1 MSWTSFK
8 KSVNRTGTKISQ
20 KIGAIEK
27 TVDQD
32 FDLEEQ
38 RIKSLEAKC
47 EKLHKE
53 TKGYLESMRTLSS
66 AQLRIAETVNHFYE
80 DSSDNSLVG
89 NKYKEVIDR
98 LDHDCRTYLDEPY
111 RRTVNEPIGRL
122 CDYFPDINEAIKRRN
137 NKLLDYDKQR
147 AKARKLIEKPPDDTT
162 KLPRAEQAANEARE
176 MYESLNNQLCTELPK
191 LIDLRV
197 PYIDPTFEALVKIQL
212 KFSQESYDSLNSLK
226 NHFPPNSEG
235 PVDNNVDAVLQ
246 QMRDLAICG
255 MS

>member
-1 MSWTSFK
+1 
-8 KSVNRTGTKISQ
+8 
-20 KIGAIEK
+20 
-27 TVDQD
+27 
-32 FDLEEQ
+32 
-38 RIKSLEAKC
+38 
-47 EKLHKE
+47 
-53 TKGYLESMRTLSS
+53 
-66 AQLRIAETVNHFYE
+66 
-80 DSSDNSLVG
+80 
-89 NKYKEVIDR
+89 
-98 LDHDCRTYLDEPY
+98 
-111 RRTVNEPIGRL
+111 
-122 CDYFPDINEAIKRRN
+122 
-137 NKLLDYDKQR
+137 
-147 AKARKLIEKPPDDTT
+147 
-162 KLPRAEQAANEARE
+162 